1 MNPARPL
8 EEDAPLRLALPKG
21 RMQKQVLSLMDAAG
35 LHVDLSERTLR
46 PRVAAEWL
54 SPKLLKPQNIVT
66 MLHEGSRELG
76 FTGADWVREAGGE
89 LIELLDTGL
98 DPVRIVVAAP
108 TELLENGELPQ
119 RPLVIASELERITT
133 DFIAERGMGDRFV
146 RTYGATEVFPPE
158 DADVIVD
165 VVQTGSTLVANGLVE
180 VQTLMRSSTRLWAH
194 PGAYADAARRAW
206 IDRYVLLIS
215 SVLEG
220 AQARHGG
227 VQRHRGCSRRARGR
241 PAVHAAADG
250 LPAALRGGL
259 CDPDRGASPRAARA
273 PARDQGTR
281 RHGPRRDAARSDH
294 SLTGRGRAG
303 SWI

>member
-220 AQARHGG
+220 RKRAMVEFNVTEDALDELVAALPCMRQPTVSRLHSGAGYAIRIA
-227 VQRHRGCSRRARGR
+227 VPRRGLPELLPEIKARGGMDL
-241 PAVHAAADG
+241 VVT
-250 LPAALRGGL
+250 LP
-259 CDPDRGASPRAARA
+259 
-273 PARDQGTR
+273 DQIIR
-281 RHGPRRDAARSDH
+281 
-294 SLTGRGRAG
+294 
-303 SWI
+303 